1 VRLRRELYGLI
12 RRVALPRT
20 AVPRAAIAALTVGLA
35 SLLLTGC
42 IGTAVDLVT
51 LPVRVVGKTIDVLTT
66 SQKEADRNRGRRE
79 RKAEEKAKKDAKK
92 GAKKA
97 ERERQARR

>member
-1 VRLRRELYGLI
+1 LI
-12 RRVALPRT
+12 RRVALPGA

-92 GAKKA
+92 A

>member
-1 VRLRRELYGLI
+1 LI
-12 RRVALPRT
+12 RRVALPRA

-92 GAKKA
+92 A